1 MKRQSESFFS
11 FLAFIMIAGQ
21 IRAENETL
29 ADRFLG
35 SPLLIL
41 AALFIIVLIAFLYHK
56 IRK

>member
-1 MKRQSESFFS
+1 MKRQGEPCFS
-11 FLAFIMIAGQ
+11 FLAFIMIAGL

>member
-1 MKRQSESFFS
+1 MKRQSEPCFS
-11 FLAFIMIAGQ
+11 FLALILIAGQ

>member
-1 MKRQSESFFS
+1 MKRQSESRFS
-11 FLAFIMIAGQ
+11 FLVFIMIAGQ

>member
-1 MKRQSESFFS
+1 
-11 FLAFIMIAGQ
+11 MIAGQ
-21 IRAENETL
+21 NRAENEAL

-41 AALFIIVLIAFLYHK
+41 AALYIIVLIAFLYHK